1 MCTLPATDCHRFV
14 TSRTKAWQLSPVTSP
29 TRLIPQKA
37 FDGVT
42 WAEVFHEMDEGTRSP
57 DRAND
62 GVRSI
67 GDRQAAGDRENG
79 NRVDCPALRRAI
91 RNHSRGCGPTRH

>member
-29 TRLIPQKA
+29 TRLIPQKP

-62 GVRSI
+62 GVCSI
-67 GDRQAAGDRENG
+67 GDRQDAGRREGG
-79 NRVDCPALRRAI
+79 NRVGCPALCRAI
-91 RNHSRGCGPTRH
+91 RHHPGGCGPSWH